1 MGCCGGRGSRSV
13 RNQLAPKTVERKRK
27 PPVVKRIREQRQPV
41 EVKLQLTDKK
51 QRCPRCGYPTM
62 TVNIIGREREQCTNT
77 ECKYVLK

>member
-1 MGCCGGRGSRSV
+1 MGCCGGNKGSRTV
-13 RNQLAPKTVERKRK
+13 HNQLAPKAVERKRAV
-27 PPVVKRIREQRQPV
+27 VVKRIREQKQPV
-41 EVKLQLTDKK
+41 EVKLQLSDKR

>member
-1 MGCCGGRGSRSV
+1 MGCCGKSTRSV
-13 RNQLAPKTVERKRK
+13 HSQLIPKTVDRKRK
-27 PPVVKRIREQRQPV
+27 TTIIKGIREQKRPV
-41 EVKLQLTDKK
+41 EVKLQLTNKK